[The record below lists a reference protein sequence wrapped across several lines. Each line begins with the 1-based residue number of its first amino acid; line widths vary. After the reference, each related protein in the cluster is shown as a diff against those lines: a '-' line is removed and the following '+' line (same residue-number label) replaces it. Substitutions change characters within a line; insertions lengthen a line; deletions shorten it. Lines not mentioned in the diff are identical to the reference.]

1 MKKIITVCLIL
12 LPLLIVGF
20 AQASTYDGTWS
31 GKTNQGYDVS
41 FTVTDNSVTW
51 FAIKLVVKGSKCT
64 TTISGGMGWT
74 PGKPISGSTFTIKS
88 SSFESNEYEYV
99 GTFANSTNCTGTWD
113 FYTQTCDGS
122 RNGTWTAS
130 REKLT
135 LLNPNGGE
143 IIPSG
148 YAHNIEWKA
157 PPNADTFKLKLSMDF
172 GNTWETIDKGITDMS
187 YEWIVPTP
195 KKNQTNCLIKIAAYD
210 SKGNKMENDKSNAP
224 FTIEVITVIS
234 PGEGEILTSGGGPYT
249 IEWTTQGTSRP
260 ENTVI
265 LKYSKNGGRN
275 WKKIK
280 TIEGDDPEQH
290 FWTVPDVPKAK
301 AKCKIMVVLK
311 DADNKTVAK
320 AKSRYF
326 TIEP

>member
-41 FTVTDNSVTW
+41 FTVTDNSVVQ
-51 FAIKLVVKGSKCT
+51 FAIKLVIPGSLCT

-74 PGKPISGSTFTIKS
+74 PGKQISGKIFTIKS
-88 SSFESNEYEYV
+88 SSFETNEYEYV
-99 GTFANSTNCTGTWD
+99 GTFANSTNGTGTWD
-113 FYTQTCDGS
+113 YYSQTCDGS
-122 RNGTWTAS
+122 GNGTWTAS

-224 FTIEVITVIS
+224 FTIEVITIIS
-234 PGEGEILTSGGGPYT
+234 PEEGEILTSGSPYT

-260 ENTVI
+260 ENKVI

-275 WKKIK
+275 WKKMV